1 LLGLPSSVIY
11 GVVRV
16 TSGRNNFGQ
25 VCLLLGILLCVGC
38 KKSQEAAKITP
49 SPLSPG
55 QIQQPGSIQAKIET
69 CSLVTK
75 EEVGAIQKASITNA
89 KSSAGPSGNLVM
101 SQCYYSAKEPN
112 MSVSLAILQPSSR
125 STAGS
130 EARDYWENTMR
141 GSAEES
147 AGDTRDDDEGSRRRE
162 KAQEEQKKNPAKK
175 IQGIGEEAF
184 WSGNRVGGAL
194 YVLHKNVIVRISVG
208 GPDDQET
215 KITKSKALA
224 AKAIGRL

>member
-1 LLGLPSSVIY
+1 M
-11 GVVRV
+11 VRV

-25 VCLLLGILLCVGC
+25 VCLLLGIVLYVGC

-75 EEVGAIQKASITNA
+75 EEVAAIQKATITNA
-89 KSSAGPSGNLVM
+89 KSSAAPSGNLVM

-147 AGDTRDDDEGSRRRE
+147 AGDTRYDDEGSRRRE
-162 KAQEEQKKNPAKK
+162 KAQEEHKDSAKK
-175 IQGIGEEAF
+175 IEGVGEEAF

-194 YVLHKNVIVRISVG
+194 YVLRKNVIVRISVG
-208 GPDDQET
+208 GPEDQET
-215 KITKSKALA
+215 KITRSKALA

>member
-1 LLGLPSSVIY
+1 M
-11 GVVRV
+11 VRV

-25 VCLLLGILLCVGC
+25 VCLLLGILLYVGC

-75 EEVGAIQKASITNA
+75 EEVAAIQKATITNA
-89 KSSAGPSGNLVM
+89 KSSAAPSGNLVM

-147 AGDTRDDDEGSRRRE
+147 AGDTRHDDEGSRRRE
-162 KAQEEQKKNPAKK
+162 KAQ
-175 IQGIGEEAF
+175 EAF

>member
-1 LLGLPSSVIY
+1 MLGLPSSVIY
-11 GVVRV
+11 GVFRV
-16 TSGRNNFGQ
+16 TSGRTNFGQ

-38 KKSQEAAKITP
+38 KKSQEAATITP
-49 SPLSPG
+49 TSLSPG
-55 QIQQPGSIQAKIET
+55 QIQQPGSIQAKIEA

-75 EEVGAIQKASITNA
+75 EEVAAIQKATITNA

-141 GSAEES
+141 GSPEES
-147 AGDTRDDDEGSRRRE
+147 AGNTRDDEGSRRRE

-175 IQGIGEEAF
+175 IEGVGEEAF

-224 AKAIGRL
+224 AKAIARL